1 MNGLGQDVAFYMVVL
16 LWLAR
21 VVIWTFFCTLLAFL
35 GIGVMDAL
43 TPHIHQRERIGED
56 PVAVGLFVA
65 GFLILIGLV
74 IHGVVTGPMIIG
86 AGVLRSVID
95 PSRLG
100 LVTAS
105 FFVSLLLGILLLTVM
120 DKLTPK
126 IPFNTIE
133 YSSIATGICVFGYL
147 FFFGLIIHA
156 ALVMPL

>member
-1 MNGLGQDVAFYMVVL
+1 MNGLGQDIAFYMVVL
-16 LWLAR
+16 LWLGR
-21 VVIWTFFCTLLAFL
+21 VVIWTLFCTMLAFL

-43 TPHIHQRERIGED
+43 TPRMHQRKRVGED

-100 LVTAS
+100 LVTVS
-105 FFVSLLLGILLLTVM
+105 FFVSLLLGVLLLAIM

-126 IPFNTIE
+126 IPFNNVE
-133 YSSIATGICVFGYL
+133 HSSIATGIYVFGYL
-147 FFFGLIIHA
+147 VFFGLIIHA

>member
-1 MNGLGQDVAFYMVVL
+1 MNGLGQDIAFYIVVL

-21 VVIWTFFCTLLAFL
+21 VVIWTLLCTVLAFL

-43 TPHIHQRERIGED
+43 TPRIHQRERVGED

-95 PSRLG
+95 PGRLG
-100 LVTAS
+100 LVTVS
-105 FFVSLLLGILLLTVM
+105 FFVSLLLGVLLLVIM

-126 IPFNTIE
+126 IPFNNVE
-133 YSSIATGICVFGYL
+133 HSSMATGIYVFGYL
-147 FFFGLIIHA
+147 VFFGLIIHA